1 MGFFMIDGVHVIP
14 LKRIPDERG
23 TVFHMLRRSD
33 PHFREFGEIYFSSI
47 YPGVV
52 KGWHLHTR
60 MTLNYAC
67 IVGEIKLV
75 LYDERESS
83 PSRGKVQEIYL
94 GQRNYVLV
102 IIPPGIWNGFMNVG
116 TVEAIVANCAT
127 MPHDPAEI
135 RRLDPHRNPIP
146 YDWSRKNG

>member
-1 MGFFMIDGVHVIP
+1 MIHGVQVVP

-23 TVFHMLRRSD
+23 IVFHMLRRTD

-52 KGWHLHTR
+52 KGWHLHER

-83 PSRGKVQEIYL
+83 PTRGELQVIYL
-94 GQRNYVLV
+94 GQRNYALAVV
-102 IIPPGIWNGFMNVG
+102 PPGVWNGFMNVG

-135 RRLDPHRNPIP
+135 RRLDPHRNHIP